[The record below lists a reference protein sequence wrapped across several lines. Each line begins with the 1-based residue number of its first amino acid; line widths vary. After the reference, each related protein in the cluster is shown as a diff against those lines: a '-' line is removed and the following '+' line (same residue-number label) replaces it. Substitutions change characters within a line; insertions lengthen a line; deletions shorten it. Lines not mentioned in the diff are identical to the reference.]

1 MRHIGGCVPSPFC
14 VPAAPQHTGRRV
26 KTAIHPMTNRR
37 FFLISGTYAPA
48 SAVQMARAVLH
59 GLRNDGKGGTSLS
72 ELPAS
77 LCRAALA
84 GLRFTAVFVPKSRL
98 KASDRPRHPW
108 RPSESRPPDTRL
120 SNIRFLSA
128 KKKKYSPSKA
138 QTILPLELM
147 VGIEPTTC

>member
-1 MRHIGGCVPSPFC
+1 MRHTGGCVPSPFC
-14 VPAAPQHTGRRV
+14 VPAAPRHTGRRV

-37 FFLISGTYAPA
+37 FFLFPGHMRQPRLSKWRGLSCTACETTERGT
-48 SAVQMARAVLH
+48 V
-59 GLRNDGKGGTSLS
+59 LS

-98 KASDRPRHPW
+98 QASDRRRRPW
-108 RPSESRPPDTRL
+108 RPSENRPPDTRL

-128 KKKKYSPSKA
+128 KKKKYSSSKA
-138 QTILPLELM
+138 QTILSLELM